1 MKKLA
6 IALAMIMACAISVPA
21 FAKTKGGVT
30 MPDTVTVAGK
40 KLVLNGMGI
49 REATFMKVD
58 VYVAGLYL
66 ENKSK
71 DSTAIVNSDEVKQIT
86 LKFVRDVDKGDITKA
101 WREGIKKNSGK
112 YYNDLKPH
120 LDKLNGMMTSF
131 KEGQT
136 LTFTFVPGKGTTVNV
151 NGSDKGTI
159 ADVFFGRVLFSVF
172 IARAPNSGL
181 KNGLLGK

>member
-6 IALAMIMACAISVPA
+6 IALSLTLAFAISPAA
-21 FAKTKGGVT
+21 FAKKKGGVT
-30 MPDTVTVAGK
+30 MPDTINVAGK

-66 ENKSK
+66 ETKSK
-71 DSTAIVNSDEVKQIT
+71 DYKAIVNSNEVKRIT

-101 WREGIKKNSGK
+101 WREGIKKNGGK
-112 YYNDLKPH
+112 YYSDLKPH
-120 LDKLNGMMTSF
+120 VKKLNSMMTGF
-131 KEGQT
+131 KDGQT

-151 NGSDKGTI
+151 NGTDKGTV
-159 ADVFFGRVLFSVF
+159 ADTFFGRVLFSCF
-172 IARAPNSGL
+172 IARAPNKGL
-181 KNGLLGK
+181 KRGLLGK